1 MLSVRMKK
9 GMNVMMLLFALAVNE
24 NFSAKFWK
32 NYLSLVF
39 LKYKIFNHM
48 LHMLGE
54 HSKITLNTRNV
65 FIESTATD
73 LHKV

>member
-9 GMNVMMLLFALAVNE
+9 GMNVMLLFALAVNE
-24 NFSAKFWK
+24 NLSAKIWK
-32 NYLSLVF
+32 NSLSLVF
-39 LKYKIFNHM
+39 LKYQIFNHM
-48 LHMLGE
+48 LRMLGE